1 MTKYEAAFT
10 SRTTKNVRSISD
22 KKEYTLL
29 NGHTSDWRKINSG
42 VPQGSVLGPLIFN
55 FNKWSS

>member
-29 NGHTSDWRKINSG
+29 NGHTSDWKKINSG

-55 FNKWSS
+55 FNK